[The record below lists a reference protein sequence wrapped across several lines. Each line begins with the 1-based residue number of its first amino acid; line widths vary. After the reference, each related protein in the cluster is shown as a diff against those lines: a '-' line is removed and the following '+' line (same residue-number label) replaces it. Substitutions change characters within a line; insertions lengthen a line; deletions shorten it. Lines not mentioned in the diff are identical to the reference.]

1 MVRRGWAW
9 QCSTCGRNGNAWS
22 AGHCG
27 GCGQHWAGNFPPLPS
42 AGRAPQ
48 PRPRPK
54 PPTSDP
60 TCLKPTFAEVAAR
73 WKDQANQAEL
83 AGLGRGVSAPTDGK
97 NHGKAADLPQAAQ
110 AMDVDSSTDPED
122 GDRLHKLWQAILQI
136 FGPDDPRTK
145 TAESEFREA
154 QAARR
159 ANKPLHAQLAH
170 LDRRTL
176 KLQKQVERHEATRLE
191 AQTRLEAAQKDL
203 ATATSALA
211 AAFAELESVESEKR
225 AATAKE
231 VGLPEDG
238 TKHRTAEEMLRFL
251 GMPAKLAVEHKAH
264 LEAWMREVRTIVAGI
279 QAPTETTS
287 SIPKPPHCPCYPC
300 AGPTVPGSG
309 HREHGHQRNFHRAVP
324 KPPSARI

>member
-1 MVRRGWAW
+1 M
-9 QCSTCGRNGNAWS
+9 
-22 AGHCG
+22 
-27 GCGQHWAGNFPPLPS
+27 
-42 AGRAPQ
+42 
-48 PRPRPK
+48 
-54 PPTSDP
+54 
-60 TCLKPTFAEVAAR
+60 AAR

-191 AQTRLEAAQKDL
+191 AQTRFEAAQKDL

-238 TKHRTAEEMLRFL
+238 TEHRTAEEMLRFL

-287 SIPKPPHCPCYPC
+287 SIPKPPIVPVTPAPDPRSQA
-300 AGPTVPGSG
+300 AGTENTGTTATSTERSRSPPR
-309 HREHGHQRNFHRAVP
+309 RESDKRFSSHEAMLKQLG
-324 KPPSARI
+324 